1 MQINRLKSM
10 KKELPKRSVFRLL
23 LVIMLSLGT
32 LVGTVFPPYVNVAL
46 NAQNALSVL
55 FFAMCIF
62 AGLLIGLLNY
72 IAFHLI
78 VTREI
83 HRVLRGMD
91 AIIEGISLSE
101 KIGEHSGFQHIEVNS
116 NDAIGEMA
124 LGFNEM
130 TGTIGNRIRTETF
143 TQSLLSRL
151 SSSVELDQVSET
163 ILTSLMDVLHSEAGA
178 LYGVKSGNIEYLT
191 CIGIDRTDE
200 LPRELDRSFGP
211 VKRVQKTDEVM
222 TLKLGE
228 EDFRWFHLSTPL
240 GSFQPNTVSVI
251 PMLVE
256 KRLAGLAFVSH
267 SSHPLDDNWNTL
279 LDIVRIQ
286 SAPYLQNAV
295 LHEKIKEIAAI
306 DELTQILNRRFG
318 MRRLREEFSRCMRHG
333 IPISVIMS
341 DIDHFKKFNDTYGH
355 DAGDAVLRSVARTMD
370 DQCRAGD
377 VVCRYGG
384 EEFLIVLPGTGTK
397 DAARIIERIRRIVET
412 TDVPWGQQQLSVNL
426 SLGIST
432 WPVVRVST
440 PEEIISDADK
450 VLYFAKENGRNMVAL
465 NDGENILPY
474 DASGEEV

>member
-1 MQINRLKSM
+1 MTSRLQKM
-10 KKELPKRSVFRLL
+10 KETLPSRSVFRLL
-23 LVIMLSLGT
+23 LVIMLSLGA
-32 LVGTVFPPYVNVAL
+32 LVGIVFPPYVNVTL
-46 NAQNALSVL
+46 NAENALSVL

-62 AGLLIGLLNY
+62 AGILIALLNY
-72 IAFHLI
+72 VTFYLI

-91 AIIEGISLSE
+91 TIIEGISQSE
-101 KIGEHSGFQHIEVNS
+101 ISGKSFEFRRIDVNS

-130 TGTIGNRIRTETF
+130 SETIGKRIRHETF
-143 TQSLLSRL
+143 TQSLLMDL
-151 SSSVELDQVSET
+151 SSSVELKKVSET
-163 ILTSLMDVLHSEAGA
+163 ILTSLMKVLHSEAA
-178 LYGVKSGNIEYLT
+178 VLYGVKSGNIEFLS
-191 CIGIDRTDE
+191 CIGIDRTDD

-211 VKRVQKTDEVM
+211 VGYVQKTDQVM
-222 TLKLGE
+222 TLKLDDE
-228 EDFRWFHLSTPL
+228 NFQWFQVSTPL
-240 GSFQPNTVSVI
+240 GTFRPQTVSVV
-251 PMLVE
+251 PMMVE
-256 KRLAGLAFVSH
+256 KRLSGVAFVSH
-267 SSHPLDDNWNTL
+267 PGNVQTENWDEL
-279 LDIVRIQ
+279 LDIIRIH

-333 IPISVIMS
+333 IPISVVMS

-384 EEFLIVLPGTGTK
+384 EEFLLVLPGTGTK

-412 TDVPWGQQQLSVNL
+412 TAVPWGDQKLSVNL

-450 VLYFAKENGRNMVAL
+450 VLYFAKENGRNMVAI
-465 NDGENILPY
+465 NDGENIAPY
-474 DASGEEV
+474 SGTEEDL